1 MFGNGRH
8 VKLKT
13 FLIKFWRNEDGFFG
27 IGYGPSKAEEGSAN
41 NLSSSSAFATG
52 LGESDLTAS
61 SNFMQSILSG
71 DPTKVATALAPQIN
85 QQQQRTQQAK
95 DTTAQF
101 GPRSGG
107 TAATVANMGAA
118 DRASTT
124 DLVGSL
130 TGKAAGDLGSM
141 GSNLL
146 NMGMQGDATG
156 FDEDRIMHEQNL
168 ARLNNIFG
176 SSANVV
182 GAVGKFIPGAVGQ
195 AFQAGAGVLQS

>member
-1 MFGNGRH
+1 M
-8 VKLKT
+8 
-13 FLIKFWRNEDGFFG
+13 FG
-27 IGYGPSKAEEGSAN
+27 IGDGPSKQENSQYNALN
-41 NLSSSSAFATG
+41 SSSAFATG

-130 TGKAAGDLGSM
+130 TGKAAGELGSM
-141 GSNLL
+141 GGNLL
-146 NMGMQGDATG
+146 NSGMQGNATAFG
-156 FDEDRIMHEQNL
+156 EANTLHDQTL
-168 ARLNNIFG
+168 AQLNDLFKSIG
-176 SSANVV
+176 STT
-182 GAVGKFIPGAVGQ
+182 GAVASFAGIPKAVSQ
-195 AFQAGAGVLQS
+195 DLNAVASIF

>member
-1 MFGNGRH
+1 M
-8 VKLKT
+8 
-13 FLIKFWRNEDGFFG
+13 FG
-27 IGYGPSKAEEGSAN
+27 IGMGPSKQENSQYN
-41 NLSSSSAFATG
+41 NLNASSAFATG

-61 SNFMQSILSG
+61 SKFMTDILSG

-130 TGKAAGDLGSM
+130 TGKAASDLGSE

-146 NMGMQGDATG
+146 NSGISEQEYSAGLYSQLMQASLQ
-156 FDEDRIMHEQNL
+156 QNEAL
-168 ARLNNIFG
+168 AGSIGNFSSSLLRLGTPAPAADF
-176 SSANVV
+176 
-182 GAVGKFIPGAVGQ
+182 
-195 AFQAGAGVLQS
+195 LQYLRG